1 MILYFSMLLPSYTR
15 ILGEKLF
22 GVSGLSVGLM
32 ERKEKITLI
41 YIGALLEYFSIP
53 YPIRYFDRLNLFALI
68 VAIGSLITTAQRMK
82 YFSRIP

>member
-1 MILYFSMLLPSYTR
+1 MILPSYTR

-32 ERKEKITLI
+32 ERKEKLTLL
-41 YIGALLEYFSIP
+41 YLGALLEYFKIP
-53 YPIRYFDRLNLFALI
+53 YPLSYFDRLNLFALI

-82 YFSRIP
+82 YFSRLS